1 MRREA
6 GLVLLLLMA
15 ALVGIV
21 EGGCKCHEPPPKQYD
36 RAGREIVF
44 QAHGKRIPGGD
55 YRHTCG
61 GCVAD
66 HAARVLRCAECMD
79 DAHDL
84 VVPAP
89 VSLDRCVRY
98 HNRNGVLE
106 CMPGEEYHGA
116 GGVPDDDSTEAALAA
131 DEARRRRK
139 RERLQRTMEQELMP
153 AGSFRD
159 TCADCRV
166 VAEAGV
172 DVVLLMCAR
181 CRVAPDSPE
190 TVRAMLMV
198 QDCLEVENH
207 HGTLVCVTPRSSNSG
222 GSGSHE
228 EAPKE
233 GAHSEL

>member
-1 MRREA
+1 MKRRTA
-6 GLVLLLLMA
+6 FVLIATVVVLVA
-15 ALVGIV
+15 ALAGTA

-44 QAHGKRIPGGD
+44 QPNGKRIPGGD

-66 HAARVLRCAECMD
+66 HEARVLRCAECMD

-89 VSLDRCVRY
+89 VSLDLCVRY

-106 CMPGEEYHGA
+106 CMPGEEYHGSGA
-116 GGVPDDDSTEAALAA
+116 DAA
-131 DEARRRRK
+131 DAAATQAEEERRRRK
-139 RERLQRTMEQELMP
+139 RERLQRTMEEELMP

-159 TCADCRV
+159 TCDDCRV

-181 CRVAPDSPE
+181 CRVAPDSSD
-190 TVRAMLMV
+190 TVRAMLMI

-207 HGTLVCVTPRSSNSG
+207 HGTLVCVTPRTPDENA
-222 GSGSHE
+222 
-228 EAPKE
+228 APKTS
-233 GAHSEL
+233 AHSEL

>member
-1 MRREA
+1 MKRRTA
-6 GLVLLLLMA
+6 FVLIATVVVLVA
-15 ALVGIV
+15 ALAGTA

-44 QAHGKRIPGGD
+44 QPNGKRIPGGD

-66 HAARVLRCAECMD
+66 HEARVLRCAECMD

-89 VSLDRCVRY
+89 VSLDLCVRY

-106 CMPGEEYHGA
+106 CMPGEEYHGS
-116 GGVPDDDSTEAALAA
+116 GTDAA
-131 DEARRRRK
+131 DAAATQAEEERRRRK
-139 RERLQRTMEQELMP
+139 RERLQRTMEEELMP

-159 TCADCRV
+159 TCDDCRV

-172 DVVLLMCAR
+172 DVGQTELAKQDVLFDPQTAGGLLIACDPEDADALFEALKPAVPSAQRVGTVQPYAGSAR
-181 CRVAPDSPE
+181 IY
-190 TVRAMLMV
+190 L
-198 QDCLEVENH
+198 
-207 HGTLVCVTPRSSNSG
+207 
-222 GSGSHE
+222 
-228 EAPKE
+228 K
-233 GAHSEL
+233 

>member
-1 MRREA
+1 MTVAVAITLLVA
-6 GLVLLLLMA
+6 GLAGV
-15 ALVGIV
+15 V

-36 RAGREIVF
+36 REGREIVF
-44 QAHGKRIPGGD
+44 QPNGKRIPGGD

-89 VSLDRCVRY
+89 VSLDLCVRY

-116 GGVPDDDSTEAALAA
+116 PDADAVAA
-131 DEARRRRK
+131 DEARQQRK
-139 RERLQRTMEQELMP
+139 RERLQRTMEEELMP
-153 AGSFRD
+153 AGTFRD
-159 TCADCRV
+159 TCDDCRV

-181 CRVAPDSPE
+181 CRVAPDSSE
-190 TVRAMLMV
+190 TVRAMLMI

-207 HGTLVCVTPRSSNSG
+207 HGTLVCVTPRV
-222 GSGSHE
+222 
-228 EAPKE
+228 KE
-233 GAHSEL
+233 GAPKTSTHSEL

>member
-1 MRREA
+1 MRGKSIATVAVAITLLVA
-6 GLVLLLLMA
+6 GLAGV
-15 ALVGIV
+15 V

-36 RAGREIVF
+36 REGREIVF
-44 QAHGKRIPGGD
+44 QPNGKRIPGGD

-89 VSLDRCVRY
+89 VSLDLCVRY

-116 GGVPDDDSTEAALAA
+116 PDADAVAA
-131 DEARRRRK
+131 DEARQQRK
-139 RERLQRTMEQELMP
+139 RERLQRTMEEELMP
-153 AGSFRD
+153 AGTFRD
-159 TCADCRV
+159 TCDDCRV

-181 CRVAPDSPE
+181 CRVAPDSSE
-190 TVRAMLMV
+190 TVRAMLMI

-207 HGTLVCVTPRSSNSG
+207 HGTLVCVTP
-222 GSGSHE
+222 
-228 EAPKE
+228 KE
-233 GAHSEL
+233 GAPKTSTHSEL

>member
-1 MRREA
+1 MKSLPLTTVIV
-6 GLVLLLLMA
+6 LVLIATA
-15 ALVGIV
+15 ANTV
-21 EGGCKCHEPPPKQYD
+21 EGKCKCHEPPPTQYD
-36 RAGREIVF
+36 REGREIVF

-66 HAARVLRCAECMD
+66 HAAHTLRCAECMN

-89 VSLDRCVRY
+89 VSLDLCVRY

-106 CMPGEEYHGA
+106 CMPGEEYHGT
-116 GGVPDDDSTEAALAA
+116 DDDKDNDEKKEKEEEE
-131 DEARRRRK
+131 EARRQRK
-139 RERLQRTMEQELMP
+139 RARLQRTMEEELMP
-153 AGSFRD
+153 AGAFRD

-181 CRVAPDSPE
+181 CRVAPDSSE
-190 TVRAMLMV
+190 TVRAMLAI

-207 HGTLVCVTPRSSNSG
+207 RGTLVCVTPRT
-222 GSGSHE
+222 
-228 EAPKE
+228 AD
-233 GAHSEL
+233 AQQTTTHSEL